1 MAADLYGDRDPTERL
16 AKGEPLR
23 IRKRGDDYLLEL
35 RLPFTQKGEVHLRRK
50 GDELILRVGGIKRHL
65 VLPHILAKREV
76 KEARLDGEWLKVRF
90 AEKSR

>member
-1 MAADLYGDRDPTERL
+1 
-16 AKGEPLR
+16 
-23 IRKRGDDYLLEL
+23 
-35 RLPFTQKGEVHLRRK
+35 VHLRRK